1 MNLKI
6 QTFFVAT
13 TLLLISCGDKK
24 SENKNTV
31 SPVQNASVETDTT
44 QTLEQ
49 QVPRKESIN
58 LFNLTYRDSSSVSFV
73 SLSDI
78 YPMDGTDSDSLVLP
92 DPKKMEKKASQY
104 FTLDKNYRKRFLSKT
119 GISESDSIFIYDYAK
134 NKLVALAIK
143 NLKTAAL
150 INGYAS
156 EEDWPYNRY
165 DYMTGFEISNKYLK
179 GFSDYYTDV
188 LVYAGKENPF
198 VRGQL
203 TPIKWQK
210 TTAKS
215 FPSKPLTKE
224 GKEYVGDA
232 KKGDTH
238 KYTAN
243 GFDYFLQD
251 YLDERKFVAARRLLV
266 IDSKTK
272 EVYIEKF
279 YGRGEGTSVSPLNH
293 EAENGVIQWTGK
305 LFKNKPFVVFGFQY
319 ESFGCPGISFI
330 DKSNEDVYIQCDN
343 RH

>member
-6 QTFFVAT
+6 QTFFVVA

-24 SENKNTV
+24 SENNNTV
-31 SPVQNASVETDTT
+31 SPVQNASVETDTI
-44 QTLEQ
+44 QTTEEDG
-49 QVPRKESIN
+49 PRKESIN

-78 YPMDGTDSDSLVLP
+78 YPLDGTDSDSLVLP
-92 DPKKMEKKASQY
+92 DPKKIEKKASQY
-104 FTLDKNYRKRFLSKT
+104 FTFDKSYRERFLSKT

-134 NKLVALAIK
+134 NKLIALPIK
-143 NLKTAAL
+143 NLKTAAW

-165 DYMTGFEISNKYLK
+165 DYMIGFEISNKYLS
-179 GFSDYYTDV
+179 GLSDYYTDV

-203 TPIKWQK
+203 KPIQWKK
-210 TTAKS
+210 TTANS
-215 FPSKPLTKE
+215 FPSKTMTKK
-224 GKEYVGDA
+224 GKEYVKDLKTGE
-232 KKGDTH
+232 TH
-238 KYTAN
+238 SYTAN
-243 GFDYFLQD
+243 GYDYFLQD

-272 EVYIEKF
+272 EAYIEKF

-293 EAENGVIQWTGK
+293 EAENGVIQWTGI
-305 LFKNKPFVVFGFQY
+305 LFKNKPLVVFGFQY

-330 DKSNEDVYIQCDN
+330 DKSNEDVYLQCDN